1 MSEPLILTPIMAS
14 TCIGTEEVK
23 KRIGACRS
31 IFIMGKQI
39 PASENMSGNWE

>member
-1 MSEPLILTPIMAS
+1 MAS

-23 KRIGACRS
+23 KNIGASRS
-31 IFIMGKQI
+31 IFVVGRQI